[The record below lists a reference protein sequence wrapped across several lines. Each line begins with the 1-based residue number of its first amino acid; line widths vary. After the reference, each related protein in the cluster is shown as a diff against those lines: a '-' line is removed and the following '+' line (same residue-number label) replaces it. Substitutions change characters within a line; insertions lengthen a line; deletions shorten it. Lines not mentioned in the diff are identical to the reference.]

1 MKKGWFTHTDLT
13 AEQAAE
19 LVARY
24 TSNHVKTEKSLSSDY
39 KTWIV
44 SARLPES
51 EKPPRAD
58 KTYQWRHW
66 E

>member
-1 MKKGWFTHTDLT
+1 MKKGWFTQPDLT
-13 AEQAAE
+13 CEQADE

-24 TSNHVKTEKSLSSDY
+24 TAKGVQVEKNLSPDY

-51 EKPPRAD
+51 DKPPRAD

>member
-1 MKKGWFTHTDLT
+1 MKKGWFTHTGLT
-13 AEQAAE
+13 EPEANE

-24 TSNHVKTEKSLSSDY
+24 AANRAETEKSLATDY
-39 KTWIV
+39 KSWIV
-44 SARLPES
+44 SVRLPES
-51 EKPPRAD
+51 DKPPRAD